1 LNRSQ
6 LVTRVGRL
14 GWAALGVAYGVPG
27 VLLVVAGTTYDP
39 AVPTGLDAGLQRVA
53 DEGYGPV
60 LLALLAVGLAAF
72 AVYCLFDAR
81 YRKA

>member
-1 LNRSQ
+1 
-6 LVTRVGRL
+6 
-14 GWAALGVAYGVPG
+14 
-27 VLLVVAGTTYDP
+27 
-39 AVPTGLDAGLQRVA
+39 LDAGLQRVA
-53 DEGYGPV
+53 YEAYGPV